1 LRRVVAAR
9 LRWAGRDPWQNPLDI
24 LIRKVL
30 KTRVRCPSSIVLP
43 QHVCDRIGVKLLCL
57 GQQPVRFLVVPDRL
71 FVQSAFGKPARLGSR
86 LGWGGWRAP
95 QR

>member
-1 LRRVVAAR
+1 
-9 LRWAGRDPWQNPLDI
+9 
-24 LIRKVL
+24 
-30 KTRVRCPSSIVLP
+30 
-43 QHVCDRIGVKLLCL
+43 LCL